1 MTDQLHDVEHAAVRV
16 LADARSL
23 EEARAQILEGICGAL
38 DWQVGAVWVVERSEN
53 GERLTCVDIWH
64 RDDPSL
70 LSFVD
75 VSRRMVFERGV
86 GLPGRA
92 WESQRAVWIRDV
104 VEDGNFPRTD
114 HAARAGLHGAVAF
127 PIAVG
132 GELFGVME
140 FFSAGV
146 REPDGELLRTFE
158 RIGSQIGHFADREQ
172 LGRRLVFHAA
182 LLESQGE
189 AAIDGILVVSP
200 EDKILYW
207 NTRFLE
213 IWDLP
218 EELLRAGDRQPV
230 VERKARLAADPD
242 AFRRSA
248 LSVFDDPETSRRE
261 EIPLADGRVVD
272 RWTAPVKGP
281 DGSLLGRVLYYRDV
295 TAQKLVE
302 QRLRDNERWSSF
314 LAEVSSVM
322 SQTLDY
328 TTNLHRLAHML
339 VPTVGDWCVIHVID
353 DMGDIQPVTF
363 AHSSPERLALARRI
377 QEEFPI
383 DPGAE
388 FGIGAVARTGTALLF
403 EEIRDDIVADATQD
417 PERLEQLRSFGFHSA
432 MIVPLICR
440 DRVLGTLTL
449 LTSESGRRYTKEDL
463 RLAED
468 LAARAAFPIDN
479 ARLYQRHARVAQT
492 LQESLLP
499 PELPEIQGVELAA
512 RYHAVMDS
520 ADVGGDFYDVFPAGP
535 RSWGLTVGD
544 VSGKGVEAAAIT
556 SLARHT
562 LRAATMAT
570 QRPSEI
576 LSMLNAALLDETEQD
591 RFCTALYALIE
602 PHFGRVNVTVA
613 CGGHPLPYVVRSN
626 GVLEPVACEGTL
638 LGVVADPELADI
650 SVELDFGDKLIL
662 YTDGILDIRPR
673 DSKFGQ
679 AQLEQLFAA
688 CSKRGVKAA
697 ADLIERSVL
706 ELQEGQARD
715 DFALVILGVRASI
728 FRRVRT
734 PRLWGRRG
742 AQNGLE
748 GSR

>member
-23 EEARAQILEGICGAL
+23 EDAQSAILEGIGAAL
-38 DWQVGAVWVVERSEN
+38 DWQVGTIWVVEPTAA
-53 GERLTCVDIWH
+53 GERLSCLDVWH

-70 LSFVD
+70 LGFVEAC
-75 VSRRMVFERGV
+75 RKRVFERGV
-86 GLPGRA
+86 GLPGRV
-92 WESQRAVWIRDV
+92 WESQRSAWIKDV
-104 VEDGNFPRTD
+104 VSDGNFPRAPD
-114 HAARAGLHGAVAF
+114 AALAGLHGAVAF
-127 PIAVG
+127 PIIVD
-132 GELFGVME
+132 GEFFGVME
-140 FFSAGV
+140 FFSARV
-146 REPDGELLRTFE
+146 REPDGELLSTLE
-158 RIGSQIGHFADREQ
+158 RIGSQIGHFVEREQ

-200 EDKILYW
+200 EDKVLYW

-213 IWDLP
+213 IWGLP
-218 EELLRAGDRQPV
+218 EEALRAGDRQPI
-230 VERKARLAADPD
+230 VEHKARLTADPE
-242 AFRRSA
+242 AFRRNA
-248 LSVFDDPETSRRE
+248 RLVFDDPETTRRE
-261 EIPLADGRVVD
+261 EIALADGRVID

-281 DGSLLGRVLYYRDV
+281 DGTLVGRVLYYRDV
-295 TAQKLVE
+295 TEQKRIE

-314 LAEVSSVM
+314 LAEVYSVM

-328 TTNLHRLAHML
+328 RTNLDRLARMVVPML
-339 VPTVGDWCVIHVID
+339 GDWCAIHVID
-353 DMGDIQPVTF
+353 DMGDIKLVAL
-363 AHSSPERLALARRI
+363 AHGSPDRLAIARRI

-383 DPGAE
+383 DSGAE
-388 FGIGAVARTGTALLF
+388 YGIGAVVRTGTALLF
-403 EEIRDDIVADATQD
+403 DEIRDEVVADATQD
-417 PERLEQLRSFGFHSA
+417 PEHFVQLRSFGFRSA

-449 LTSESGRRYTKEDL
+449 LTAESGRRYTKEDL
-463 RLAED
+463 RMAED

-479 ARLYQRHARVAQT
+479 ARLYQRHARVAKT

-499 PELPEIQGVELAA
+499 PDLPEIHGVELAA
-512 RYHAVMDS
+512 RYHPAMDS
-520 ADVGGDFYDVFPAGP
+520 AEVGGDFYDVFPAGQ

-544 VSGKGVEAAAIT
+544 VSGKGVEAAAVT
-556 SLARHT
+556 ALARHT

-570 QRPSEI
+570 QRPSEV
-576 LSMLNAALLDETEQD
+576 LSMLNAALLDETERD
-591 RFCTALYALIE
+591 SFCTALYALIE
-602 PHFGRVNVTVA
+602 PRFGRVNVTVA
-613 CGGHPLPYVVRSN
+613 SGGHPLPYVVRSN
-626 GVLEPVACEGTL
+626 GALEAVACEGTL

-673 DSKFGQ
+673 DVEFGQ
-679 AQLEQLFAA
+679 AQLEELFAA

-728 FRRVRT
+728 FRRART
-734 PRLWGRRG
+734 PRLWGRGEAEDDR
-742 AQNGLE
+742 
-748 GSR
+748 SR